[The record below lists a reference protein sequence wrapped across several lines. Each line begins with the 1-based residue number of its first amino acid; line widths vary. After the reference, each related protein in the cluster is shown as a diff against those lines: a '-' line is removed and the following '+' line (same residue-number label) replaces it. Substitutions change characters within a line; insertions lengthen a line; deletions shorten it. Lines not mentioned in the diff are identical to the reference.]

1 MADKPNPHCNYSRII
16 LRGMTILGY
25 EDGEVVIQEGG
36 RIFRVSREQAARRRE
51 RQQALN
57 WVLGAIGY
65 DTDAVLDLLGFQPP
79 TDSAHSVR
87 GPRNAP

>member
-1 MADKPNPHCNYSRII
+1 MADKPNPHRHYSRII
-16 LRGMTILGY
+16 PRGITILGY

-51 RQQALN
+51 RQQALD

-65 DTDAVLDLLGFQPP
+65 DSDAVLDELGFQPG
-79 TDSAHSVR
+79 TASASPVR